1 MNMDAE
7 DIITDLK
14 CLCKYDCI
22 TKSELLDLLKRYA
35 ETISVYDQMM
45 TTARLRKD
53 GEFIT
58 ANYRDKYLKI
68 YIENF
73 IFRIKEVLMKSVSDN
88 DEINIESLKESLP
101 ELERCFEK
109 EGAKDFNAEKDKFP
123 LMQVIISLYTT
134 FIVEES
140 IHPVGSE
147 FPGNMKIEKRN
158 GKFLCPVKDYQKDN
172 ENAVCKLCIAEQAP
186 ENKT

>member
-1 MNMDAE
+1 
-7 DIITDLK
+7 
-14 CLCKYDCI
+14 
-22 TKSELLDLLKRYA
+22 
-35 ETISVYDQMM
+35 MM

-73 IFRIKEVLMKSVSDN
+73 IMRIKEVLMKSVSNN
-88 DEINIESLKESLP
+88 DEIDVKSIKESFPQLQ
-101 ELERCFEK
+101 RCFEK
-109 EGAKDFNAEKDKFP
+109 EGAKDFNAEEDKFP
-123 LMQVIISLYTT
+123 FIQVIISLYTT

-147 FPGNMKIEKRN
+147 FPGNLKIEREM
-158 GKFLCPVKDYQKDN
+158 
-172 ENAVCKLCIAEQAP
+172 ENSYVL
-186 ENKT
+186 